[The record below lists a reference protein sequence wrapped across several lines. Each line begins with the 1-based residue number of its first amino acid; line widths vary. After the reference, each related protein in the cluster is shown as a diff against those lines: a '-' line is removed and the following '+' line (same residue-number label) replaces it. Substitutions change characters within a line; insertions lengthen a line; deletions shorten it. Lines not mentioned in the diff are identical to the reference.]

1 MRRIFYFFIFVFVFV
16 LGLTFAG
23 RHAEP
28 VAIDYHFGQLHVPL
42 SLLLALILLTGTILG
57 ILASLITI
65 IRLRRENRRLRKSI
79 RWVEKENA
87 NLRTISLKHEQ

>member
-1 MRRIFYFFIFVFVFV
+1 MRRIFYFFIFIVVFA

-23 RHAEP
+23 RHAES

-42 SLLLALILLTGTILG
+42 SLLLALILMIGTILG
-57 ILASLITI
+57 ILASSITI
-65 IRLRRENRRLRKSI
+65 IRLKRENRRLRKSI

-87 NLRTISLKHEQ
+87 NLRTISLKHGQ